1 MGHSGINV
9 LFEGRNFTRLLG
21 GLWTSVWIAVLSL
34 IIGLALGAL
43 FGVLRTSKSR
53 LVKVIFRVFPDS
65 SDSSFIILVL
75 LYFTKTI

>member
-9 LFEGRNFTRLLG
+9 LFEGRNFIRLLG

-43 FGVLRTSKSR
+43 FGVLRTSKTE
-53 LVKVIFRVFPDS
+53 D
-65 SDSSFIILVL
+65 L
-75 LYFTKTI
+75 LHSAI

>member
-34 IIGLALGAL
+34 IIGLALVEL
-43 FGVLRTSKSR
+43 KLLHTQSLRQIDIHLNGSTNQSN
-53 LVKVIFRVFPDS
+53 LM
-65 SDSSFIILVL
+65 
-75 LYFTKTI
+75 LY

>member
-43 FGVLRTSKSR
+43 FGVLRT
-53 LVKVIFRVFPDS
+53 
-65 SDSSFIILVL
+65 
-75 LYFTKTI
+75 